1 MYNQGVRNSVYKNK
15 ILEIL
20 AKKHLLSVAD
30 IQKEVEADFSTVF
43 RNLEA
48 LVKDGLAKKVV
59 ISKDQVLYEKAG
71 GEHQHDHFVCDDCG
85 TIEEIKINRKGIKQK
100 GVVRDILVRGVC
112 VDCEK

>member
-1 MYNQGVRNSVYKNK
+1 MRNSVYKNK

-71 GEHQHDHFVCDDCG
+71 GDHQHDHFVCDDCG
-85 TIEEIKINRKGIKQK
+85 KVDSIDIKREKIKVL
-100 GVVRDILVRGVC
+100 GEVNDILVRGRCGGC
-112 VDCEK
+112 V